1 MSDRSQEESEAR
13 LPHHQRR
20 SFVEDD
26 GTSTP
31 VSMSSALHIER
42 YSDNNIEDYA
52 ISSAPELP
60 EFNTETVFDDADL
73 TEAEIIELLTTGQ
86 DDSADYY
93 TLLGL
98 SKDQNPTDAQIRAAY
113 HRLSLAFHPDKQPP
127 YLKSAAE
134 GHFTRLRRAYE
145 TLIEPR
151 KRVIYDLEGEE
162 GVQAEY
168 GLGGAMGP
176 DGEAERQLS
185 RVKVMKPNEF
195 KKWFLGVMRGRE
207 REALETLV
215 EHETSFH
222 VGLDAAGIFTD
233 AVKVVAN
240 GDDEITFPLEP
251 LRLTEIGVTSSF
263 SVPLPHLAALLE
275 SPIPTFKR
283 LTSWTTSTI
292 KDDEEED
299 EEQPFSWTNS
309 LLPTNPSLTI
319 TGGIHGEVDQG
330 FAILDSIRVAG
341 RELPI
346 NDSFYTMTTQN
357 LTLGA
362 SVSHTFPEL
371 SDAPPNSLAE
381 KLQGFNVEL
390 EANVLPH
397 PSNFTLGL
405 GKAISFA
412 SDTRPFYLGT
422 KFIVRDSPHILPP
435 EIQVQLTRQL
445 GIKGDKTAFLIWH
458 SGERQWPSSFAGL
471 LAPFIPLEWISLDYV
486 ARWQTMGQ
494 AAAIMRMGVL
504 FTKPT
509 VVDEEHPELQ
519 VNPAE
524 TNTTSVALTAQPQA
538 LALELKHSFDLFSQF
553 SQPPIR
559 SRILNS
565 GDSAAPEVRTLPKKS
580 RGVKVD
586 LAASVSLPVTLN
598 ASVTGRRKFGNFTT
612 LGLGVGVNQNLGLH
626 LSISWER
633 LGQSISLPVAMLPL
647 DEVTTNSILAAVAV
661 PWMGY
666 TAIEFLYLRPRYARK
681 RQSMVRQQRKKLKQD
696 VKKRREEAE
705 QAVEL
710 MAQSVARRQ
719 SVEDANG
726 GLVIM
731 EARWGVASKDKKS
744 GKNWEDGKVVDVTIA
759 LAALVDDGQ
768 LSLARGVDK
777 SRLIGFWDPSPL
789 ERKVLSVDYL
799 FAGKQHHVEV
809 SGGKGV
815 VLPRREHEV
824 DGKE

>member
-1 MSDRSQEESEAR
+1 MSDLSQEEGGAR
-13 LPHHQRR
+13 LPDNQRR
-20 SFVEDD
+20 PFVEDD
-26 GTSTP
+26 ATSTP
-31 VSMSSALHIER
+31 LSMSSALRIER
-42 YSDNNIEDYA
+42 YSDNETEDYA
-52 ISSAPELP
+52 ISPAPELP
-60 EFNTETVFDDADL
+60 EFNKETVSDDADL
-73 TEAEIIELLTTGQ
+73 TEAEIIELLTTGR
-86 DDSADYY
+86 DDSTDYY

-98 SKDQNPTDAQIRAAY
+98 SKDQHPTDTQIRAAY

-127 YLKSAAE
+127 YLKNAAE

-176 DGEAERQLS
+176 GGEAERQLS
-185 RVKVMKPNEF
+185 QAKVMAPSEF

-207 REALETLV
+207 RRALEALV
-215 EHETSFH
+215 EHETNFH
-222 VGLDAAGIFTD
+222 IGLDAAGLFTD
-233 AVKVVAN
+233 AVKVVEN

-251 LRLTEIGVTSSF
+251 LRLTDIGVTSSF
-263 SVPLPHLAALLE
+263 SVPLPQLAALLE
-275 SPIPTFKR
+275 KPLPTFKK
-283 LTSWTTSTI
+283 LTSWTTDI
-292 KDDEEED
+292 EKEEE
-299 EEQPFSWTNS
+299 EEEETPHSWTDS

-341 RELPI
+341 RSIPI

-357 LTLGA
+357 LTLGT
-362 SVSHTFPEL
+362 SISHTFPEL
-371 SDAPPNSLAE
+371 PDAPPNSLAE
-381 KLQGFNVEL
+381 KLQGLNVEL

-397 PSNFTLGL
+397 PANFTLGL

-435 EIQVQLTRQL
+435 EVQIQLTRQL

-494 AAAIMRMGVL
+494 AAAIMRMGIL

-509 VVDEEHPELQ
+509 VVDEDHPEMQ
-519 VNPAE
+519 ANPADN
-524 TNTTSVALTAQPQA
+524 NTTSVAVTAQPQA
-538 LALELKHSFDLFSQF
+538 LGLELKHSFDLFNQF
-553 SQPPIR
+553 SQPSIR

-565 GDSAAPEVRTLPKKS
+565 GDEAAPETKVVVHKS

-612 LGLGVGVNQNLGLH
+612 MGLGVGVNQNLGLH
-626 LSISWER
+626 LSLSWER

-647 DEVTTNSILAAVAV
+647 DEMTTNSILAAICV
-661 PWMGY
+661 PWVGY
-666 TAIEFLYLRPRYARK
+666 TAIEFLYLRPREARK
-681 RQSMVRQQRKKLKQD
+681 RQRLVRQQRKKLRGD

-744 GKNWEDGKVVDVTIA
+744 DKKWEEGKVVDVTIA

-789 ERKVLSVDYL
+789 ERKLLSVDYL

-824 DGKE
+824 DVKE

>member
-1 MSDRSQEESEAR
+1 MSGPSQEESGAR
-13 LPHHQRR
+13 RLHLQR

-26 GTSTP
+26 ATSTP
-31 VSMSSALHIER
+31 LSMSSALRIER
-42 YSDNNIEDYA
+42 YSDEEIEDYA
-52 ISSAPELP
+52 MSPTPSLP
-60 EFNTETVFDDADL
+60 EFNTETVSDEADL

-113 HRLSLAFHPDKQPP
+113 HRLSLSFHPDKQPP
-127 YLKSAAE
+127 YLKNAAE

-151 KRVIYDLEGEE
+151 KRVIYDLEGEQ

-176 DGEAERQLS
+176 GGEAERQVS
-185 RVKVMKPNEF
+185 QVNVMKPDEF

-207 REALETLV
+207 RRALEALV
-215 EHETSFH
+215 EHETNFH
-222 VGLDAAGIFTD
+222 IGLDAAGIFTD
-233 AVKVVAN
+233 AVKVVEN

-263 SVPLPHLAALLE
+263 SVPLPQLAKLLE
-275 SPIPTFKR
+275 KPLPTFKQLTR
-283 LTSWTTSTI
+283 WTTEIEKEEEEEEEEQEQTSWT
-292 KDDEEED
+292 D
-299 EEQPFSWTNS
+299 S
-309 LLPTNPSLTI
+309 LLPNNPSLTL

-341 RELPI
+341 RSIPI

-362 SVSHTFPEL
+362 SMSHTFPEL
-371 SDAPPNSLAE
+371 PDLPPNTLAS
-381 KLQGFNVEL
+381 KLQGFNVEV
-390 EANVLPH
+390 EANILPH

-435 EIQVQLTRQL
+435 EVQVQLTRQL
-445 GIKGDKTAFLIWH
+445 GILGDKTAFLIWH

-471 LAPFIPLEWISLDYV
+471 LSPFIPLEWISLDYV

-494 AAAIMRMGVL
+494 AAAIMRMGIL
-504 FTKPT
+504 FRKPT
-509 VVDEEHPELQ
+509 VIDEEHPENQ
-519 VNPAE
+519 VNPTE

-538 LALELKHSFDLFSQF
+538 LALELKHSFDLFSSF
-553 SQPPIR
+553 AQPPIR

-565 GDSAAPEVRTLPKKS
+565 GDEAAPESCPSPHKS

-598 ASVTGRRKFGNFTT
+598 ASLTGRRKFGNFTT
-612 LGLGVGVNQNLGLH
+612 MGLGVGVNQHFGLH
-626 LSISWER
+626 LSVSWER
-633 LGQSISLPVAMLPL
+633 LGQSISLPVAILPL
-647 DEVTTNSILAAVAV
+647 DDMTTNSILMAVAV
-661 PWMGY
+661 PWVGY
-666 TAIEFLYLRPRYARK
+666 TTFEFLYLRPREKRK
-681 RQSMVRQQRKKLKQD
+681 RQRMISQQRKKLRQD
-696 VKKRREEAE
+696 VKRRREEAE

-744 GKNWEDGKVVDVTIA
+744 DNKWEEGKVVDVTIA

-809 SGGKGV
+809 SGGKGT

>member
-1 MSDRSQEESEAR
+1 MSDRAQQQSDDR
-13 LPHHQRR
+13 VPHHRPA
-20 SFVEDD
+20 FVEDD
-26 GTSTP
+26 ATSTP
-31 VSMSSALHIER
+31 LSMSSALRIER
-42 YSDNNIEDYA
+42 YSDNELSDCA
-52 ISSAPELP
+52 ISPAPSLP
-60 EFNTETVFDDADL
+60 EFNTESVSNEADL

-98 SKDQNPTDAQIRAAY
+98 SRDQNPTDAQIRAAY

-127 YLKSAAE
+127 YLKNAAE

-176 DGEAERQLS
+176 GGEAERQVS
-185 RVKVMKPNEF
+185 QVKVMAPSEF

-207 REALETLV
+207 RRALEALV
-215 EHETSFH
+215 EHETNFH
-222 VGLDAAGIFTD
+222 IGLDAAGIFTD
-233 AVKVVAN
+233 AVKVVEN

-251 LRLTEIGVTSSF
+251 LRLTDIGVTSSF
-263 SVPLPHLAALLE
+263 SVPLPQLAALLE
-275 SPIPTFKR
+275 KPIPTFKQ

-292 KDDEEED
+292 NGEEEEEE
-299 EEQPFSWTNS
+299 EEQPPSWTDS
-309 LLPTNPSLTI
+309 LLPTTPSLTL
-319 TGGIHGEVDQG
+319 TGGIHGEVDQR
-330 FAILDSIRVAG
+330 FAILDPIRVAG
-341 RELPI
+341 RSIPI
-346 NDSFYTMTTQN
+346 NDSYYTMTTQN

-362 SVSHTFPEL
+362 SISHTFPEL
-371 SDAPPNSLAE
+371 PDAPPNSLAE
-381 KLQGFNVEL
+381 KFQGFNVEV
-390 EANVLPH
+390 EANILPH

-435 EIQVQLTRQL
+435 EVQVQLTRQL

-471 LAPFIPLEWISLDYV
+471 LSPFIPLEWISLDYV

-494 AAAIMRMGVL
+494 AAAIMRLGIL

-509 VVDEEHPELQ
+509 VIDEEHPELQ
-519 VNPAE
+519 SDSADN
-524 TNTTSVALTAQPQA
+524 NTTSVALTAQPNA
-538 LALELKHSFDLFSQF
+538 LGVELKHSFDLFSQF

-565 GDSAAPEVRTLPKKS
+565 GDSASPESRTPPLKS

-598 ASVTGRRKFGNFTT
+598 ASLTGRRKFGNFTT
-612 LGLGVGVNQNLGLH
+612 MGLSIGVNQNLGLH
-626 LSISWER
+626 LSVSWER

-647 DEVTTNSILAAVAV
+647 DEMTSNSILMAIGV
-661 PWMGY
+661 PWVGY
-666 TAIEFLYLRPRYARK
+666 TALEFLYLRPRDARK
-681 RQSMVRQQRKKLKQD
+681 RQRLIKQQRKKLRAD
-696 VKKRREEAE
+696 VKRRREEAE

-719 SVEDANG
+719 SVEDADS

-731 EARWGVASKDKKS
+731 EARWGVLSKDEGS
-744 GKNWEDGKVVDVTIA
+744 GKWEEGKVVDVTIA

-768 LSLARGVDK
+768 LGLARGLDK
-777 SRLIGFWDPSPL
+777 SRLIGFWDPAPL
-789 ERKVLSVDYL
+789 ERKMLSVDYL
-799 FAGKQHHVEV
+799 FGGKQHHVEV
-809 SGGKGV
+809 SGGKGL

-824 DGKE
+824 